1 MSGKLDMAR
10 WLPHLEAARRSGKS
24 LTRYAA
30 EHGLSR
36 STLYTARHQAQS
48 PSGRGRSQALAVAQR
63 ARGAFAEVRLRSAK
77 GEGRCAAEGLSA
89 RATLRAR
96 LPNGV
101 LVELDCGDGDP
112 ASVSRTS
119 DCCYLS
125 DERRT
130 KWGRRKRYRTGSTPL
145 SSSRR

>member
-63 ARGAFAEVRLRSAK
+63 ARGAFAEVRLRPAK
-77 GEGRCAAEGLSA
+77 GQERCAAEGLSA

-101 LVELDCGDGDP
+101 LVELDCGDGAD
-112 ASVSRTS
+112 ARLVHSLI
-119 DCCYLS
+119 DALA
-125 DERRT
+125 
-130 KWGRRKRYRTGSTPL
+130 GR
-145 SSSRR
+145 